1 MLRFVHLFLPATDFM
16 DKRTLIFLVATAVTF
31 FGVNYYFS
39 ETTKAVAP
47 PKPKEQKVHPVSETG
62 SYYVLENGYQQLVFS
77 DKGAALAEVNLPFNT
92 PESVVKPIE
101 FDTEMAKD
109 SPFNAQFPSQKYL
122 KNGSPDLKDPVLGG
136 YYPLL
141 RRTLVL
147 DKQNHKVT
155 IPPRFFLGNTVSEY
169 PEIANLTYKVKEFDQ
184 NHIVFENDQ
193 PLRKIRKTYSFATA
207 GGKVLPY
214 VIDLKI
220 EVIGE
225 SKGLYLTSGVPEIEL
240 VSGSPAPVLKYRLV
254 RQDKTE
260 IEKIDMPK
268 EREEI
273 SFSSIYP
280 NWVSN
285 SNGYFGVIINPVS
298 DVAPGYK
305 VEYAPGSVVPTRL
318 IDIDSRYDRYKASD
332 YPGYMTLMPLSNSE
346 AASFYR
352 IFAGPYE
359 DSLLK
364 SIDAQIA
371 DTGIENPDFAASQTF
386 LGWFSFISRP
396 FAKLLMILLN
406 FFYEFTNSWAFSIV
420 LLTIVL
426 RVMLYPLNNW
436 SFKSMRRMQ
445 ALSPKMTA
453 IQERYKKEPKK
464 AQMEIMNLY
473 RQEKVNPVSG
483 CLPLLIQMPFL
494 IGMFD
499 LLKSAFP
506 LRGASFIPGWID
518 NLTAPDVLFTWGYP
532 LPLIGNQLHLLP
544 FLLGAVMFLQQKMSS
559 TAPKDVSQ
567 MTDQQRQQKLMG
579 NIMVAVFTIMF
590 YNFPSGL
597 NIYWFSSMLLGVLQQ
612 WLTNK
617 MAMAPKKV

>member
-1 MLRFVHLFLPATDFM
+1 M
-16 DKRTLIFLVATAVTF
+16 DKRTLIFLVVVATAF
-31 FGVNYYFS
+31 FGINYYFTPRPAS
-39 ETTKAVAP
+39 PQVAA
-47 PKPKEQKVHPVSETG
+47 PKQKVEATKEARNF
-62 SYYVLENGYQQLVFS
+62 YVLENDYQQLVFTDIGGS
-77 DKGAALAEVNLPFNT
+77 LAEVNLPFNT
-92 PESVVKPIE
+92 EVSVVKPIE
-101 FDTEMAKD
+101 FDKEMVEEA
-109 SPFNAQFPSQKYL
+109 PYNAQFPSQKYY
-122 KNGSPDLKDPVLGG
+122 KNGAKTLQDPVLGG

-141 RRTLVL
+141 RRSLVL
-147 DKQNHKVT
+147 DNRNRT
-155 IPPRFFLGNTVSEY
+155 IDVPARFFLGNTVSDYAEVAEARY
-169 PEIANLTYKVKEFDQ
+169 ILKEFDDL
-184 NHIVFENDQ
+184 HIVFENNQ
-193 PLRKIRKTYSFATA
+193 PLRTIRKTYSFGSA
-207 GGKVLPY
+207 PY
-214 VIDLKI
+214 VIDLKV

-225 SKGLYLTSGVPEIEL
+225 AKGLFLSSGVPEVEL
-240 VSGSPAPVLKYRLV
+240 VSGTPSPILKYRLV
-254 RQDKTE
+254 RQNESE
-260 IEKIDMPK
+260 IEKIDLPK

-280 NWVSN
+280 NWISN
-285 SNGYFGVIINPVS
+285 SNGYFGIIINPTS

-305 VEYAPGSVVPTRL
+305 VEFAPGTVVPTRL
-318 IDIDSRYDRYKASD
+318 ADIDSRYERYKLAD
-332 YPGYMTLMPLSNSE
+332 YPGYMSLMPLSSHE
-346 AASFYR
+346 GASTYR
-352 IFAGPYE
+352 IFAGPY
-359 DSLLK
+359 DDDLLK
-364 SIDAQIA
+364 SIDNIY
-371 DTGIENPDFAASQTF
+371 IEKGEDNPDFAASQTF

-406 FFYEFTNSWAFSIV
+406 FFYALTHSWAGSIV
-420 LLTIVL
+420 LLTVAL

-445 ALSPKMTA
+445 ELSPKMAA
-453 IQERYKKEPKK
+453 IQARYKKEPKK

-506 LRGASFIPGWID
+506 LRGASFIPGWIE
-518 NLTAPDVLFTWGYP
+518 NLTAPDVLFQWGYP

-559 TAPKDVSQ
+559 TAPKDVNQ

-597 NIYWFSSMLLGVLQQ
+597 NIYWLSSMLLGILQQ
-612 WLTNK
+612 WVTNRK
-617 MAMAPKKV
+617 RQKA